1 MTVVSKSSSAAFL
14 AFAGLFLWACQPQ
27 TLTAEPSEIDSS
39 ERTAVGSF
47 RPLGRYVLTE
57 SGGYQMGW
65 PASGLALTFHGKTLT
80 STITDSGEGIMD
92 LSVNG
97 QMSTLELGAGT
108 NRYTLIESPTKQTFD
123 VKLTRRTE
131 SYDTGLFTIESVQSD
146 GEVLPTPAPK
156 KKILFLGDSITAG
169 FGLHGDTKDC
179 AYAPKTNAPLQSYA
193 KLAAG
198 QFGAEVQLI
207 AISGRGVVHN
217 WDDNPAP
224 VMPLQIDS
232 ALPDN
237 GEQWD
242 DNLFRPDVIVAAL
255 GTNDWSVQNPGMEK
269 FRLGYK
275 NMLRDLRAQFPRAHI
290 VTVSGPLLEGGKREA
305 AKDGINWAMNE
316 LRDPEISTVDLT
328 LSETGLKWACQY
340 HPGRDSMKNMA
351 NQLGAHIAD
360 QMDWTYPAIQMPIKP
375 QHDLADDGKKVF
387 TERLSEI
394 RELPELRGGTLLAG
408 DSITQGWRW
417 QKNLLD
423 GEISNHGI
431 GWDTA
436 VGLHARLP
444 EVLRHRPD
452 QMFIL
457 IGTNDIGYGHT
468 AQQVAGPVK
477 SFIERA
483 SEVTP
488 ETKIYLQSIL
498 PRESGSLPLVQTY
511 NDALKS
517 VAAETGVEYLD
528 LTANFAAQD
537 GTLRKDLSTDG
548 LHLNEDGYKVW
559 ADILNPIINSSHKPD

>member
-1 MTVVSKSSSAAFL
+1 MTVVLKRSLAAFL
-14 AFAGLFLWACQPQ
+14 AFAGLLLWACQPQ
-27 TLTAEPSEIDSS
+27 TLTAEPFEGDSS
-39 ERTAVGSF
+39 EMNTAGSF

-65 PASGLALTFHGKTLT
+65 PASGLALTFHGKTLS

-108 NRYTLIESPTKQTFD
+108 NSYTLIESPTKQRFD
-123 VKLTRRTE
+123 VELTRRTE
-131 SYDTGLFTIESVQSD
+131 AHDTGLFTIESIQSD
-146 GEVLPTPAPK
+146 GEVKPLVTPER
-156 KKILFLGDSITAG
+156 KILFLGDSITAG
-169 FGLHGDTKDC
+169 FGLRGDTEDC
-179 AYAPKTNAPLQSYA
+179 EYAPETNAPLQSYA
-193 KLAAG
+193 SLTAD
-198 QFGAEVQLI
+198 QFGAEAQLI
-207 AISGRGVVHN
+207 AISGRGVVYN
-217 WDDNPAP
+217 WDDNPAS

-255 GTNDWSVQNPGMEK
+255 GTNDWSVVNPGVEK

-275 NMLRDLRAQFPRAHI
+275 NMLRDLREQFPKAHI
-290 VTVSGPLLEGGKREA
+290 VTVSGPLLEGDKQEA
-305 AKDGINWAMNE
+305 AHNGINQAMNE
-316 LRDPEISTVDLT
+316 LRDPNISTVDLT
-328 LSETGLKWACQY
+328 LSETGLKWGCQY
-340 HPGRDSMKNMA
+340 HPGRDSMKKMA
-351 NQLGAHIAD
+351 NQLGVHIAE
-360 QMDWTYPAIQMPIKP
+360 QTKWTYPAIQMPIKP
-375 QHDLADDGKKVF
+375 QHGLAEDGKKVF
-387 TERLSEI
+387 AERLSEI
-394 RELPELRGGTLLAG
+394 KALPEMRGGTLLAG
-408 DSITQGWRW
+408 DSITQGWLW
-417 QKNLLD
+417 QDLLD
-423 GEISNHGI
+423 GDTSNHGI

-477 SFIERA
+477 SFIESA
-483 SEVTP
+483 SQVTP

-498 PRESGSLPLVQTY
+498 PRERGAISIVEEY
-511 NDALKS
+511 NDALEN
-517 VAAETGVEYLD
+517 VAAETGATYLD
-528 LTANFAAQD
+528 LTPEFAASD
-537 GTLRKDLSTDG
+537 GTLRRDYTTDG
-548 LHLNEDGYKVW
+548 LHLNEAGYRVW